1 MKNSSS
7 RSEFTGL
14 ALALVL
20 VIEGLF
26 PFLSPSGWRR
36 MFRQLLE
43 LQDGQVRFFGLC
55 SILAGLAML
64 WLFA

>member
-1 MKNSSS
+1 MDGD
-7 RSEFTGL
+7 TIWL

-36 MFRQLLE
+36 MFLQLLQ
-43 LQDGQVRFFGLC
+43 LHDGQVRFFGLC
-55 SILAGLAML
+55 SILAGLAVM
-64 WLFA
+64 WLLS

>member
-1 MKNSSS
+1 M
-7 RSEFTGL
+7 

-26 PFLSPSGWRR
+26 PFFSPSGWRK
-36 MFRQLLE
+36 MFLQLMQ

-55 SILAGLAML
+55 CMGFGLLLIL
-64 WLFA
+64 FIS